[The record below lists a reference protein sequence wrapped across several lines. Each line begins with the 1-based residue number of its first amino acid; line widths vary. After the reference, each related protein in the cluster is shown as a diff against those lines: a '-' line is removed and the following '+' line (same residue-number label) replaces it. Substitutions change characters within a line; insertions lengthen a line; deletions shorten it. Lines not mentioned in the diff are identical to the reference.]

1 MDGAEVPAGPECTYW
16 DHLGEEG
23 AVRLVR
29 WDVRGK
35 VVRTTKSNPSNFSPI
50 RSRKRQIGICT

>member
-1 MDGAEVPAGPECTYW
+1 MPAGPECTYW
-16 DHLGEEG
+16 DHLGEG
-23 AVRLVR
+23 AVRLER

-35 VVRTTKSNPSNFSPI
+35 AVRTTKSNPSNFPPI